1 MKFNFGTSQ
10 SDLVSLAKI
19 AEGTGES
26 FESLADAMGKFT
38 EGNFNSLK
46 RFGITAKDEG
56 EKIALTF
63 KGTTTEIQKDT
74 ESLQNYINGLA
85 NTEFATALDE
95 QMNGLTG
102 SYKRLQNAWGDLSLE
117 LYNSGVKEF
126 LKDLTD
132 RGSEYIQ
139 KFISWLKDPEIKAN
153 IQGILSMFSEMMDGT
168 IEIIKTTIAVVTPI
182 WQGFVF
188 AFKKMFDGIAI
199 MFKAVANAFGADI
212 DVINDDLLT

>member
-1 MKFNFGTSQ
+1 MR
-10 SDLVSLAKI
+10 A
-19 AEGTGES
+19 
-26 FESLADAMGKFT
+26 LADAMGKFT

-74 ESLQNYINGLA
+74 ESLQNYINSLA

-95 QMNGLTG
+95 QMPGLTG

-132 RGSEYIQ
+132 RGSEYVQ

-153 IQGILSMFSEMMDGT
+153 IQGILSMFSEMMDGA
-168 IEIIKTTIAVVTPI
+168 IDYQNNNRSYYPDI

-188 AFKKMFDGIAI
+188 RFKKN
-199 MFKAVANAFGADI
+199 V
-212 DVINDDLLT
+212 

>member
-1 MKFNFGTSQ
+1 
-10 SDLVSLAKI
+10 
-19 AEGTGES
+19 
-26 FESLADAMGKFT
+26 MGKFT

-74 ESLQNYINGLA
+74 ESLQNYINSLA

-95 QMNGLTG
+95 QMQGLTG

-153 IQGILSMFSEMMDGT
+153 IQGILSMFSEMMDGA

-212 DVINDDLLT
+212 DVINDDLADNVKRLQMRLEPILT